1 MLMQCLPYPG
11 DMWETSIIGVGGWTS
26 NVIDTDAMAKQARE
40 GNMDAATAVK
50 AAKAMGS
57 RVVVM
62 ASIVN
67 SGLKANQDILR
78 EQPLYKPLSN
88 RLDGKDWAEKL
99 LLK

>member
-1 MLMQCLPYPG
+1 
-11 DMWETSIIGVGGWTS
+11 MWETYIGVGGWTS

-50 AAKAMGS
+50 ADKAMGR

-67 SGLKANQDILR
+67 SGLKANQGILR
-78 EQPLYKPLSN
+78 KQPLYKPLSN
-88 RLDGKDWAEKL
+88 WLDGKAWAEKL
-99 LLK
+99 LWK